1 MRRMICLLGVLLVCA
16 TLVCPA
22 LAADTF
28 VPSISYKDGPDVD
41 GATMGNASVGDCV
54 VVTSVAQAEDKSTDI
69 TQDARDLL
77 LDVYKKLSDGSMK
90 PPVEGYVIRE
100 LVDVSF
106 KQSACVENDAH
117 NHAEELAK
125 DGTTIKVTF
134 DLGVAKSTK
143 VAVKTYTNGAWEDVV
158 AVTNNGDGTVTVE
171 FEHFCPVAFCVEQD
185 AEVPP
190 SQTGDEAGQNMFL
203 WIALMVVSLAAVV
216 VLVILG
222 RKRAK

>member
-28 VPSISYKDGPDVD
+28 VPSISYKPAPTVKSAELG
-41 GATMGNASVGDCV
+41 GADVGDCV
-54 VVTSVAQAEDKSTDI
+54 VVTSIAQAKDKSTDI
-69 TQDARDLL
+69 TQDARDEL

-90 PPVEGYVIRE
+90 PPVDGYVIRE
-100 LVDVSF
+100 LVDVDF
-106 KQSACVENDAH
+106 EQTDCVQKDAH
-117 NHAEELAK
+117 SHAEELAK

-143 VAVKTYTNGAWEDVV
+143 VVVKTFTNGAWEDVV

-171 FEHFCPVAFCVEQD
+171 FEHFCPVAFCVEQG

-190 SQTGDEAGQNMFL
+190 SQTGDEAGQNMIL
-203 WIALMVVSLAAVV
+203 WIGLMVVSLAAIV

-222 RKRAK
+222 RKRTK

>member
-28 VPSISYKDGPDVD
+28 VPSIGYKDGPDVED
-41 GATMGNASVGDCV
+41 AQMGDTGVGDCV
-54 VVTSVAQAEDKSTDI
+54 VVTSIAQAEDKSTDI

-100 LVDVSF
+100 LVDVNF
-106 KQSACVENDAH
+106 KQTACVENDAH

-143 VAVKTYTNGAWEDVV
+143 VVVKTYTNGAWEDVV

-203 WIALMVVSLAAVV
+203 WIALMVLSLAAIV

-222 RKRAK
+222 RKRSK

>member
-1 MRRMICLLGVLLVCA
+1 MRRIICLLGVLLVCA

-28 VPSISYKDGPDVD
+28 VPSISYKDGPKVRSAILGGNDVK
-41 GATMGNASVGDCV
+41 NCV
-54 VVTSVAQAEDKSTDI
+54 VVTSIGQAENKSTDI
-69 TQDARDLL
+69 TQEARDEL
-77 LDVYKKLSDGSMK
+77 LDVYAKLSNGSMK
-90 PPVEGYVIRE
+90 PPVEGYVVRE

-106 KQSACVENDAH
+106 KQTACVENESH
-117 NHAEELAK
+117 NCAEELAK

-134 DLGVAKSTK
+134 DLGVAKSTE
-143 VAVKTYTNGAWEDVV
+143 VVVKTYINGAWEDVV

-171 FEHFCPVAFCVEQD
+171 FEHFCPVAFCVEQG

-203 WIALMVVSLAAVV
+203 WIALMVASLAAIV
-216 VLVILG
+216 VLVVLG

>member
-16 TLVCPA
+16 TMVCPA

-28 VPSISYKDGPDVD
+28 VPSISYKDGPDVED
-41 GATMGNASVGDCV
+41 AVIGDTDVRDCV
-54 VVTSVAQAEDKSTDI
+54 VVTSIGEAKNKSTDI
-69 TQDARDLL
+69 TQDARDELL
-77 LDVYKKLSDGSMK
+77 GVYAKLSDGSMK
-90 PPVEGYVIRE
+90 NPVDGYVIRE

-106 KQSACVENDAH
+106 RQKACVENESH

-134 DLGVAKSTK
+134 DLGVAKSTQ
-143 VAVKTYTNGAWEDVV
+143 VVVKTYVGGAWVDVKG
-158 AVTNNGDGTVTVE
+158 VTNNGNGTVTCE
-171 FEHFCPVAFCVEQD
+171 FEDFCPVAFFVEQG

-190 SQTGDEAGQNMFL
+190 SQTGDEVGQNMFL
-203 WIALMVVSLAAVV
+203 WIALMVASLAAVV